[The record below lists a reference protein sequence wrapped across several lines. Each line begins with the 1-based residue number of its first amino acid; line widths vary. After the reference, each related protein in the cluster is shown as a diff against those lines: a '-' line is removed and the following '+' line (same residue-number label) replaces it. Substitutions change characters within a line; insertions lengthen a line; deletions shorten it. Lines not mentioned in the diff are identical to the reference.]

1 MDEGESRATSRS
13 DAAPDRL
20 CPDKIQHRGQK
31 VLTNAISDMENGR
44 DTPFSAAHRFEELNR
59 IFTGFAG
66 PDSDGCFYGG
76 HKYFAVTDASSSGCL
91 ADGFNRKVYSIVE

>member
-1 MDEGESRATSRS
+1 
-13 DAAPDRL
+13 
-20 CPDKIQHRGQK
+20 
-31 VLTNAISDMENGR
+31 LTNAISDMENGR
-44 DTPFSAAHRFEELNR
+44 DTPFWAALRFEELNR

>member
-1 MDEGESRATSRS
+1 MDEGESCATSRF

-20 CPDKIQHRGQK
+20 CPDKIQHRSQK

-44 DTPFSAAHRFEELNR
+44 DTPFSAAHRSEELNR
-59 IFTGFAG
+59 TFTGFAG
-66 PDSDGCFYGG
+66 PDFDGCSDGG